1 MRRGPGPRLKKSVDL
16 NVDPQATHHHR
27 RIQNNN
33 ADASLGSRS
42 PCLDQTKPNQKPT
55 HLPPSNSTPS
65 LTSPITTH
73 KPFFPPSDA
82 FLGSRSP
89 CLDQIGTPVMRQV
102 VFGGL
107 GNNTEVGEY
116 VDGVWKWVYVYMCTV
131 NV

>member
-1 MRRGPGPRLKKSVDL
+1 M
-16 NVDPQATHHHR
+16 
-27 RIQNNN
+27 
-33 ADASLGSRS
+33 
-42 PCLDQTKPNQKPT
+42 
-55 HLPPSNSTPS
+55 
-65 LTSPITTH
+65 
-73 KPFFPPSDA
+73 
-82 FLGSRSP
+82 GSRSP